1 MSVQAN
7 ASSDKAQQILPE
19 RPSLA
24 AQNIRLF
31 MQNPGA
37 VAGLVYM
44 VVITL
49 LVILA
54 PLVTPYGF
62 EEIDIRAI
70 RKPPSADH
78 FLGTDNTGRDLYTR
92 ILYGGRVS
100 LLIGLSAVIIRT
112 AIGLVMGAISG
123 FFGGAVDFLIQ
134 RFVDVMLTIPQ
145 IFLLL
150 ILVGAYGPS
159 PVVLLVA
166 MGLLGWFPDTRIFRG
181 QVLSIRELDYTLAAR
196 SIGRTNWGIVQKHV
210 LPNVMHLVLV
220 NMTLNIGAIII
231 AEAGLSFLGLG
242 VQQPTPSWGN
252 IIQGGQPGYPHPPV
266 LVVLDPARHRPR
278 PYCHLAQPHR
288 RRPTRHSRPA
298 PAPMIDA
305 PACHQ

>member
-196 SIGRTNWGIVQKHV
+196 SIGRTNWGIVQRHV

-252 IIQGGQPGYPHPPV
+252 IIQEANQVTRIRQFWWFWIPPGTV
-266 LVVLDPARHRPR
+266 LVLTVISLNLIGDALRDILDP
-278 PYCHLAQPHR
+278 R
-288 RRPTRHSRPA
+288 RRR
-298 PAPMIDA
+298 
-305 PACHQ
+305 

>member
-31 MQNPGA
+31 MKNPGA
-37 VAGLVYM
+37 VAGFVYM

-78 FLGTDNTGRDLYTR
+78 LLGTDNTGRDLYTR

-134 RFVDVMLTIPQ
+134 RFVDIMLTIPQ

-150 ILVGAYGPS
+150 IMVGAYGPS

-166 MGLLGWFPDTRIFRG
+166 MGLLGWFADTRIFRG

-196 SIGRTNWGIVQKHV
+196 SIGRTNWGIVQRHV

-252 IIQGGQPGYPHPPV
+252 IIQEANQVTRIRQFWWFWIAPGTV
-266 LVVLDPARHRPR
+266 LVLTVISLNLIGDAMRDILDP
-278 PYCHLAQPHR
+278 R
-288 RRPTRHSRPA
+288 RRR
-298 PAPMIDA
+298 
-305 PACHQ
+305 

>member
-1 MSVQAN
+1 
-7 ASSDKAQQILPE
+7 
-19 RPSLA
+19 
-24 AQNIRLF
+24 

-54 PLVTPYGF
+54 PLVTPYDF

-70 RKPPSADH
+70 RKPPSVDH
-78 FLGTDNTGRDLYTR
+78 LLGTDNTGRDLYTR

-159 PVVLLVA
+159 PLVLLIGL
-166 MGLLGWFPDTRIFRG
+166 GLLGWFPDTRIFRG

-196 SIGRTNWGIVQKHV
+196 SIGRSNWGIVQKHV

-252 IIQGGQPGYPHPPV
+252 IIQEANQVTRIRQFWWFWIPPGTV
-266 LVVLDPARHRPR
+266 LVLTVISLNLIGDALRDILDP
-278 PYCHLAQPHR
+278 R
-288 RRPTRHSRPA
+288 RRR
-298 PAPMIDA
+298 
-305 PACHQ
+305 

>member
-1 MSVQAN
+1 MSVQAD
-7 ASSDKAQQILPE
+7 AATDKAQAILPE

-24 AQNIRLF
+24 AQNFRLF
-31 MQNPGA
+31 LQNPGA
-37 VAGLVYM
+37 VAGALFLI
-44 VVITL
+44 VITL
-49 LVILA
+49 LVIFA
-54 PLVTPYGF
+54 PFVTPYDY
-62 EEIDIRAI
+62 EDIHVEAI
-70 RKPPSADH
+70 RKPPSLDH
-78 FLGTDNTGRDLYTR
+78 LLGTDNSGRDLFTR

-123 FFGGAVDFLIQ
+123 FFGGAVDFIIQ

-150 ILVGAYGPS
+150 ILVGSYGPS
-159 PVVLLVA
+159 PLILLIA
-166 MGLLGWFPDTRIFRG
+166 LGLLGWFPDTRIFRG
-181 QVLSIRELDYTLAAR
+181 QVLSIRELDYALAAR
-196 SIGRTNWGIVQKHV
+196 SIGRTNWGIVHRHV

-252 IIQGGQPGYPHPPV
+252 IIQEANQITRIQKFWWFWVPPGTV
-266 LVVLDPARHRPR
+266 LVLTVIALNLIGDALRDILDP
-278 PYCHLAQPHR
+278 R
-288 RRPTRHSRPA
+288 RRR
-298 PAPMIDA
+298 
-305 PACHQ
+305 

>member
-49 LVILA
+49 LVVLA

-70 RKPPSADH
+70 RKPPSVDH
-78 FLGTDNTGRDLYTR
+78 LLGTDNTGRDLYTR

-123 FFGGAVDFLIQ
+123 FFGGTVDFLIQ

-252 IIQGGQPGYPHPPV
+252 IIQEANQVTRIRHFWWFWIPPGTV
-266 LVVLDPARHRPR
+266 LVLTVISLNLIGDALRDILDP
-278 PYCHLAQPHR
+278 R
-288 RRPTRHSRPA
+288 RRR
-298 PAPMIDA
+298 
-305 PACHQ
+305 

>member
-7 ASSDKAQQILPE
+7 ASSDRAQQILPE

-54 PLVTPYGF
+54 PLVTPYDF

-70 RKPPSADH
+70 RKPPSVDH
-78 FLGTDNTGRDLYTR
+78 LLGTDNTGRDLYTR

-159 PVVLLVA
+159 PLVLLIGL
-166 MGLLGWFPDTRIFRG
+166 GLLGWFPDTRIFRG

-252 IIQGGQPGYPHPPV
+252 IIQEANQVTRIRQFWWFWIPPGTV
-266 LVVLDPARHRPR
+266 LVLTVISLNLIGDALRDILDP
-278 PYCHLAQPHR
+278 R
-288 RRPTRHSRPA
+288 RRR
-298 PAPMIDA
+298 
-305 PACHQ
+305 

>member
-1 MSVQAN
+1 MSAQAN

-31 MQNPGA
+31 LQNPGA

-62 EEIDIRAI
+62 EEIDIQAI

-78 FLGTDNTGRDLYTR
+78 ILGTDNTGRDLYTR

-100 LLIGLSAVIIRT
+100 LLIGLSAVVIRT
-112 AIGLVMGAISG
+112 VIGLVMGAISG
-123 FFGGAVDFLIQ
+123 YFGGTADFLIQ

-196 SIGRTNWGIVQKHV
+196 SIGRTNWGIVQRHV

-252 IIQGGQPGYPHPPV
+252 IIQEANQVTRIRQFWWFWIPPGSV
-266 LVVLDPARHRPR
+266 LVLTVISLNLIGDALRDILDP
-278 PYCHLAQPHR
+278 R
-288 RRPTRHSRPA
+288 RRR
-298 PAPMIDA
+298 
-305 PACHQ
+305 

>member
-7 ASSDKAQQILPE
+7 ASSDRAQQILPE

-49 LVILA
+49 LVVLA

-70 RKPPSADH
+70 RKPPSVDH
-78 FLGTDNTGRDLYTR
+78 LLGTDNTGRDLYTR

-159 PVVLLVA
+159 PLVLLIGL
-166 MGLLGWFPDTRIFRG
+166 GLLGWFPDTRIFRG

-196 SIGRTNWGIVQKHV
+196 SIGRSNWGIVQKHV

-252 IIQGGQPGYPHPPV
+252 IIQEANQVTRIRQFWWFWIPPGTV
-266 LVVLDPARHRPR
+266 LVLTVISLNLIGDALRDILDP
-278 PYCHLAQPHR
+278 R
-288 RRPTRHSRPA
+288 RRR
-298 PAPMIDA
+298 
-305 PACHQ
+305 

>member
-7 ASSDKAQQILPE
+7 ASSDRAQQILPE

-54 PLVTPYGF
+54 PLVTPYDF

-70 RKPPSADH
+70 RKPPSVVH
-78 FLGTDNTGRDLYTR
+78 LLGTDNTGRDLYTR

-159 PVVLLVA
+159 PLVLLIGL
-166 MGLLGWFPDTRIFRG
+166 GLLGWFPDTRIFRG

-196 SIGRTNWGIVQKHV
+196 SIGRSNWGIVQKHV

-252 IIQGGQPGYPHPPV
+252 IIQEANQVTRIRQFWWFWIPPGTV
-266 LVVLDPARHRPR
+266 LVLTVISLNLIGDALRDILDP
-278 PYCHLAQPHR
+278 R
-288 RRPTRHSRPA
+288 RRR
-298 PAPMIDA
+298 
-305 PACHQ
+305 

>member
-49 LVILA
+49 LVVLA

-70 RKPPSADH
+70 RKPPSVDH
-78 FLGTDNTGRDLYTR
+78 LLGTDNTGRDLYTR

-159 PVVLLVA
+159 PLVLLIGL
-166 MGLLGWFPDTRIFRG
+166 GLLGWFPDTRIFRG

-196 SIGRTNWGIVQKHV
+196 SIGRSNWGIVQKHV

-252 IIQGGQPGYPHPPV
+252 IIQEANQVTRIRQFWWFWIPPGTV
-266 LVVLDPARHRPR
+266 LVLTVISLNLIGDALRDILDP
-278 PYCHLAQPHR
+278 R
-288 RRPTRHSRPA
+288 RRR
-298 PAPMIDA
+298 
-305 PACHQ
+305 

>member
-70 RKPPSADH
+70 RKPPSVDH

-252 IIQGGQPGYPHPPV
+252 IIQEANQVTRIRQFWWFWIPPGTV
-266 LVVLDPARHRPR
+266 LVLTVISLNLIGDALRDILDP
-278 PYCHLAQPHR
+278 R
-288 RRPTRHSRPA
+288 RRR
-298 PAPMIDA
+298 
-305 PACHQ
+305 

>member
-54 PLVTPYGF
+54 PLVTPYDF

-70 RKPPSADH
+70 RKPPSVDH
-78 FLGTDNTGRDLYTR
+78 LLGTDNTGRDLYTR

-159 PVVLLVA
+159 PLVLLIGL
-166 MGLLGWFPDTRIFRG
+166 GLLGWFPDTRIFRG

-196 SIGRTNWGIVQKHV
+196 SIGRSNWGIVQKHV

-252 IIQGGQPGYPHPPV
+252 IIQEANQVTRIRQFWWFWIPPGTV
-266 LVVLDPARHRPR
+266 LVLTVISLNLIGDALRDILDP
-278 PYCHLAQPHR
+278 R
-288 RRPTRHSRPA
+288 RRR
-298 PAPMIDA
+298 
-305 PACHQ
+305 